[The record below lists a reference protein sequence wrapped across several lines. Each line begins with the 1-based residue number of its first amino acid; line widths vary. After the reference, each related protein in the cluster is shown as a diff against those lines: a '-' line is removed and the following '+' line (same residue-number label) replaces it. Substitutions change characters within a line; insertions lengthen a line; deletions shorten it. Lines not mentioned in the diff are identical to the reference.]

1 MINKLRLWFIDYRI
15 KVNLQDIIELNAVLV
30 EHRYWLSEYDVE
42 NINDDIR
49 QARANIERLRVKRI
63 GIESEQI
70 SGLVIRLNKKG
81 D

>member
-15 KVNLQDIIELNAVLV
+15 KVNLQDIRELKAALV

-49 QARANIERLRVKRI
+49 HARANIERLRAKQ
-63 GIESEQI
+63 IELGE
-70 SGLVIRLNKKG
+70 LAC
-81 D
+81 

>member
-15 KVNLQDIIELNAVLV
+15 KVNLQDIRELNAVLV

-63 GIESEQI
+63 ELGE
-70 SGLVIRLNKKG
+70 LAC
-81 D
+81 